1 MSIYAI
7 GDLHLAF
14 DPRIEKPMDVFGKEW
29 ENHPERLKENW
40 IGTVANSDI
49 VIIAGDISWGLR
61 LEEAMPDLRWIH
73 ELPGRKI
80 ITKGNHD
87 LWWNSINRMNTLFDD
102 ITFFRWT

>member
-49 VIIAGDISWGLR
+49 VIIAGDIS
-61 LEEAMPDLRWIH
+61 RW
-73 ELPGRKI
+73 LDRK
-80 ITKGNHD
+80 
-87 LWWNSINRMNTLFDD
+87 SVV
-102 ITFFRWT
+102 